1 MSGGLTSYPR
11 TGGGGGSYGPQI
23 DSLIKLLLIPGGH
36 SLQAEADRVIQLLQQ
51 ALGTVSP
58 QGIVIYARRA
68 RDALFVARLNGSLTL
83 ARHLQAMEL
92 CAQAWKSIHLLDSTA
107 LKPRSDASI
116 QKLALHAAN
125 GGTVQELRAIKEEIG
140 LIAWLY
146 EASALLGEDLAAGIS
161 AQATTYPASRYVGA
175 YDSAGALAYLE
186 CAGAYNV
193 NVVVRVVIPGASQP
207 LLMVGEAKG
216 GKSGFG
222 VVKTSKLIRQMGHVA
237 PTVSQNEIMYAPSRA
252 LYMQKAMQKW
262 RNGSPPA
269 HVVARQHAG
278 KLIMAAYRS
287 LSLCYV
293 TARGDASVNSPI
305 QTSRVN
311 AECR

>member
-11 TGGGGGSYGPQI
+11 TGGGGGAYGAQM

-36 SLQAEADRVIQLLQQ
+36 SLQAEADRLIQMLQL
-51 ALGTVSP
+51 AVGTMAP
-58 QGIVIYARRA
+58 QSIVIYGKRA
-68 RDALFVARLNGSLTL
+68 RDALFVARLNGSLAL

-92 CAQAWKSIHLLDSTA
+92 CAQAWKSIYPLDSTA
-107 LKPRSDASI
+107 LKARSDAAK
-116 QKLALHAAN
+116 QQLALHVAQ
-125 GGTVQELRAIKEEIG
+125 GGTIQELRSIKEGVG

-146 EASALLGEDLAAGIS
+146 ETSALLGEDLAGGIV
-161 AQATTYPASRYVGA
+161 AQSSTYPGSRYVGA
-175 YDSAGALAYLE
+175 TDTSGALGYLE

-193 NVVVRVVIPGASQP
+193 NVVVRVTIPGASQP

-222 VVKTSKLIRQMGHVA
+222 VVKTSKPIRQLGHLA
-237 PTVSQNEIMYAPSRA
+237 PTVSQNDLMYAPSRA
-252 LYMQKAMQKW
+252 LYMQKAMRKW
-262 RNGSPPA
+262 KNGGAPA
-269 HVVARQHAG
+269 HVAARQQAG
-278 KLIMAAYRS
+278 KMIMDAYSS

-293 TARGDASVNSPI
+293 TARGDATVNNPI
-305 QTSRVN
+305 TTSRVH

>member
-11 TGGGGGSYGPQI
+11 TGGGGGSSGPQI
-23 DSLIKLLLIPGGH
+23 EVLIKALLIPGGH
-36 SLQAEADRVIQLLQQ
+36 SLQVEGDRLIQLLQQ
-51 ALGTVSP
+51 AVGTMSP
-58 QGIVIYARRA
+58 QSLIIYGRRA
-68 RDALFVARLNGSLTL
+68 RDALFVARLNKSLAF

-92 CAQAWKSIHLLDSTA
+92 CAQAWKSLHSLDSTA
-107 LKPRSDASI
+107 LKGRSDAA
-116 QKLALHAAN
+116 QQRLNLHFAQ
-125 GGTVQELRAIKEEIG
+125 GGTLPELRAIKEEIG

-146 EASALLGEDLAAGIS
+146 ETSALLGEDLAAGVVS
-161 AQATTYPASRYVGA
+161 QATTYPASRYVGA
-175 YDSAGALAYLE
+175 RDSSGTLAYLE

-193 NVVVRVVIPGASQP
+193 NVVVRVTIPSASKP

-222 VVKTSKLIRQMGHVA
+222 VVRTSKIIQKMGHLS

-252 LYMQKAMQKW
+252 LHMQKAVMKW
-262 RNGSPPA
+262 KKGIPPA
-269 HVVARQHAG
+269 HVVARQQAG
-278 KLIMAAYRS
+278 DLIMDAYRS

-293 TARGDASVNSPI
+293 TARGDATANSPI

-311 AECR
+311 AECK

>member
-11 TGGGGGSYGPQI
+11 TGGGGGAHGAQI
-23 DSLIKLLLIPGGH
+23 DALIKLLLIPGGQP
-36 SLQAEADRVIQLLQQ
+36 LQAEADRLIQLLQQ
-51 ALGTVSP
+51 AVGTMPP
-58 QGIVIYARRA
+58 QSVVIYGKRS
-68 RDALFVARLNGSLTL
+68 RDALFVARLNGALAL

-92 CAQAWKSIHLLDSTA
+92 CAQAWKSIHSLDSTA
-107 LKPRSDASI
+107 LKGRSDAAK
-116 QKLALHAAN
+116 QKLILHAAQ
-125 GGTVQELRAIKEEIG
+125 GGTIQELRAIKEEIG

-146 EASALLGEDLAAGIS
+146 ETSALLGEDLAGGIVAQS
-161 AQATTYPASRYVGA
+161 ATYPGSRYVGA
-175 YDSAGALAYLE
+175 TDTSGALAYLE

-193 NVVVRVVIPGASQP
+193 NVVVRVAIPGASQP
-207 LLMVGEAKG
+207 LLVVGEAKG

-222 VVKTSKLIRQMGHVA
+222 FVKTSKLIRQMGHIA

-262 RNGSPPA
+262 KSGMAPA
-269 HVVARQHAG
+269 HVAARQQAG
-278 KLIMAAYRS
+278 KLIMDAYRS

-293 TARGDASVNSPI
+293 TVRGDAAVNSPI
-305 QTSRVN
+305 KTSRVN

>member
-11 TGGGGGSYGPQI
+11 TGGGGGGQGAQI

-36 SLQAEADRVIQLLQQ
+36 SLQVEADRLIQMLQL
-51 ALGTVSP
+51 AAGTMPP
-58 QGIVIYARRA
+58 QSIVIYGKRA
-68 RDALFVARLNGSLTL
+68 RDALFVAWLNKSLTF

-92 CAQAWKSIHLLDSTA
+92 CAQAWKSVHSLDSTA
-107 LKPRSDASI
+107 LKARSDVAI
-116 QKLALHAAN
+116 QQLALHVAQ
-125 GGTVQELRAIKEEIG
+125 GGTVQALRAIKESIG

-146 EASALLGEDLAAGIS
+146 EASALLGEDLAGGIV
-161 AQATTYPASRYVGA
+161 AQSSTYPGSRYVGA
-175 YDSAGALAYLE
+175 NDASGALAYLE

-193 NVVVRVVIPGASQP
+193 NVVVSVTIPGASQP

-222 VVKTSKLIRQMGHVA
+222 VVKTSKRIRQLGHLA
-237 PTVSQNEIMYAPSRA
+237 PTVSQNELMYAPSRA
-252 LYMQKAMQKW
+252 LYMQKATRKW
-262 RNGSPPA
+262 RNGGAPA
-269 HVVARQHAG
+269 HVAARQQAG
-278 KLIMAAYRS
+278 QMIMDAYRS

-293 TARGDASVNSPI
+293 TARGDATVNSAI
-305 QTSRVN
+305 NTSRVK